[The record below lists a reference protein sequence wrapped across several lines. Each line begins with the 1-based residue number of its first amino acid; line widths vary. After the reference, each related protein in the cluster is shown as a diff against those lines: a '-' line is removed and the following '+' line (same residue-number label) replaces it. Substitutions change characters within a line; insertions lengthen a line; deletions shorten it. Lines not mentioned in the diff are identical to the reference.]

1 MKRIFLSAALLAASV
16 FAYAQHTLVLKT
28 GEKMNGTL
36 QSVKEGNV
44 SFLFKGNAMNF
55 KLGEV
60 SSILL
65 DSKQEEQKVSAVPAD
80 AGMKGVNFV
89 MPGRTLV
96 KPPKIDNLTL
106 EKGIVVVALTID
118 KDGNVRKAEP
128 GAEGT
133 TTTSSYLLT
142 KAKHA
147 AQTVQFD
154 KCPKCPLESQ
164 GSITITF

>member
-1 MKRIFLSAALLAASV
+1 MKNIFLSMALLGAS
-16 FAYAQHTLVLKT
+16 YLSNAQHTLVLKT

-36 QSVKEGNV
+36 QTVKDGNV

-55 KLGEV
+55 KMGEV
-60 SSILL
+60 SEIIL
-65 DSKQEEQKVSAVPAD
+65 DAKGEEQKASTAPAD
-80 AGMKGVNFV
+80 AGMRGVSFV
-89 MPGRTLV
+89 MAGRNLV
-96 KPPKIDNLTL
+96 KPPKIDNLTM

-142 KAKHA
+142 KAKQA

-164 GSITITF
+164 GTITITF